1 MNKREI
7 YFSIILILLV
17 SSFELSAQYDLTE
30 GFESMYLERQPPDK
44 IMALLGIKPGMTI
57 GEIGAG
63 RGRMTV
69 YFAREVGPSGKIFA
83 NDLDDLSLS
92 YLRGRCR
99 RLGFQNVE
107 IVKGVMDDPL
117 LPEKSLDMAVMVLV
131 YHMIEKPDMLLENIK
146 RSLKPGATLV
156 IIDPVD
162 AEIDREFGIDRTKPD
177 VKTLTIRERI
187 ASSAKNAG
195 YQLVKVDT
203 SLPGDIIFTLKP
215 KVVNKSTPAGEI
227 LVSSILHNGI
237 KASRRE
243 FERMKKDT
251 LKYDLSEIEF
261 RKAGY
266 EFIGSRTYPEAVA
279 ILEMGIEL
287 HPESAMLYAEIGEAY
302 LMQGDKEKSLESWKR
317 AAALDPENPNGKYLI
332 ENFDAVFNQIHTP
345 KK

>member
-17 SSFELSAQYDLTE
+17 SSFELNAQYDLTE
-30 GFESMYLERQPPDK
+30 EYEKIYLQRQPTDK

-99 RLGFQNVE
+99 RLGFRNVE
-107 IVKGVMDDPL
+107 IVKGVTDDPL

-131 YHMIEKPDMLLENIK
+131 YHMIEKPDLLLENIK
-146 RSLKPGATLV
+146 RSLKPGATLM

-162 AEIDREFGIDRTKPD
+162 AEIDREFGIDRSKPD

-187 ASSAKNAG
+187 AISAKNSG
-195 YQLVKVDT
+195 YQLTKVDT
-203 SLPGDIIFTLKP
+203 TLSSDIIFTLKP
-215 KVVNKSTPAGEI
+215 VQGLVKIPAGAT
-227 LVSSILHNGI
+227 LVSMILNNNI
-237 KASRRE
+237 KTTRRE

-251 LKYDLSEIEF
+251 LRYDLSEIEF

-266 EFIGSRTYPEAVA
+266 EFIGSRSYPEAVA
-279 ILEMGIEL
+279 VLEMGIEL
-287 HPESAMLYAEIGEAY
+287 YPESAMLYAEMGEAY
-302 LMQGDKEKSLESWKR
+302 LMQGDKEKSLESWKH

-332 ENFDAVFNQIHTP
+332 ENFDTVFNQIHPP